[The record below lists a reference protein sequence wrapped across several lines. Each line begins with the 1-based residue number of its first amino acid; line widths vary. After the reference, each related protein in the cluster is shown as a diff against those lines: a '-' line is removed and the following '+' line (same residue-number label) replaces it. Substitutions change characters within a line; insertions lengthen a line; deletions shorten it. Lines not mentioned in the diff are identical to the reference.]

1 MKPPVNRT
9 VELHGQIDDE
19 MANVVIAQMLFL
31 QMQDSRA
38 PITLDID
45 SQGGSVTASLAIVD
59 TMDFLTPTVATRC
72 RSMAA
77 GTALLILASG
87 RKGHRSALADS
98 DFQMVRTV
106 GGATTGSQPEARIFF
121 ERLQRRLASLF
132 ACASGR
138 SEQEITSL
146 MNDET
151 VFTADGL
158 LAFGM
163 IDRVES

>member
-38 PITLDID
+38 PITVDID
-45 SQGGSVTASLAIVD
+45 SPGGSVTASLAIVD
-59 TMDFLTPTVATRC
+59 TMDFLTPIVATRC
-72 RSMAA
+72 RHMAA
-77 GTALLILASG
+77 GTALLILANG
-87 RKGHRSALADS
+87 RKGHRSAHADS
-98 DFQMVRTV
+98 DFQMVRLV
-106 GGATTGSQPEARIFF
+106 GGTIAGSPSEARIFI

-132 ACASGR
+132 ARASGR
-138 SEQEITSL
+138 SAQEITSL

-151 VFTADGL
+151 FFSADGL

-163 IDRVES
+163 IDRVEP